1 MFVVVGVGIYGVV
14 MFYLFMYVFFKVMLF
29 FGVGLVIY
37 VMYYE

>member
-1 MFVVVGVGIYGVV
+1 MFVVVGMGVYLVV
-14 MFYLFMYVFFKVMLF
+14 MFYLLMYVFFKVMLF